1 MTFGKYTLKTV
12 VASFFLIQHKTSYNR
27 IAMKHLT
34 FTQIVP
40 LNHDADGT
48 VRVAGSRVTL
58 DTIVSAFR
66 RGNTAEQIQDSFPS
80 LSLSQIYGVIA
91 WYIDH
96 QDEAEEYLKERRT
109 EAEAIRQEIESQ
121 PQYAEF
127 REIIRQRRAQL
138 IKS

>member
-1 MTFGKYTLKTV
+1 
-12 VASFFLIQHKTSYNR
+12 
-27 IAMKHLT
+27 MKHLT

-48 VRVAGSRVTL
+48 VRVSGSRVTL

-96 QDEAEEYLKERRT
+96 QHETEEYLKERQT

-121 PQYAEF
+121 PKYAEF
-127 REIIRQRRAQL
+127 RETIRQRRAQL